1 MKNKDYISVI
11 IWGFAIAEI
20 SFQGCIFLN
29 NGKLIGYA
37 FLFMWRVD
45 FAKDDPTLGTQYL
58 YNLKLV
64 LFWKKVLLKLL

>member
-1 MKNKDYISVI
+1 
-11 IWGFAIAEI
+11 
-20 SFQGCIFLN
+20 
-29 NGKLIGYA
+29 
-37 FLFMWRVD
+37 MWRVD